1 MFISDVPRRRSLRAD
16 HFRNRSVSLSV
27 CPLNNWTS
35 PACPLPWPP
44 SRPPNPL
51 PQPQGPQ
58 DSVSDRRLA
67 LHRTGCHFLPPHT
80 KPVIAPGPQTRNNY
94 LQNHAWVFK
103 HAPSSCGHG
112 IWQILLSP
120 KSFHQEKGPPSFL
133 VEAFTLASLLSLNKY
148 LRETQS
154 QWRKS
159 LKCQPCGK
167 CRSRDLA
174 DLLQELHFR
183 DRPVGGKPCFICEDS
198 WATDESRVNDDHN
211 YSWCANSPHS
221 QRGTFRSAASDMFFS
236 PTVWRKVL
244 SSYIPILKVIIMVT
258 FLYSRWTTGEKNIL
272 CEYNNGLN
280 AWST

>member
-1 MFISDVPRRRSLRAD
+1 MWWHESKVTHWPLLQICFILDLWCSSHCQRASAAIVTLCVYFRRSLRAD
-16 HFRNRSVSLSV
+16 HFRNRYVSFSV
-27 CPLNNWTS
+27 CPLNNWAA

-51 PQPQGPQ
+51 PQAQGPQ
-58 DSVSDRRLA
+58 DSASDRCLA
-67 LHRTGCHFLPPHT
+67 LRRTGCHFLPPHT

-133 VEAFTLASLLSLNKY
+133 VEAFALASLLSLNKY

-154 QWRKS
+154 QWGKS
-159 LKCQPCGK
+159 LKCQPRGK

-174 DLLQELHFR
+174 DSLQELHFR
-183 DRPVGGKPCFICEDS
+183 DRPFGGGKAMFHTWGQLSNRWIPC
-198 WATDESRVNDDHN
+198 
-211 YSWCANSPHS
+211 
-221 QRGTFRSAASDMFFS
+221 
-236 PTVWRKVL
+236 
-244 SSYIPILKVIIMVT
+244 
-258 FLYSRWTTGEKNIL
+258 
-272 CEYNNGLN
+272 
-280 AWST
+280 